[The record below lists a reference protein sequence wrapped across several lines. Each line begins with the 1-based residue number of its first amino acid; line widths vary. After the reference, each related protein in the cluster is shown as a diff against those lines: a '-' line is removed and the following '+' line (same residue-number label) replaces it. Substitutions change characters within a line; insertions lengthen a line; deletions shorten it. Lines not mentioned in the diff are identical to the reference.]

1 MGKDLGTYHVRVE
14 LSNGRG
20 FISKWST
27 GLGFC
32 RGSNGFSP
40 IDAERIVPPWE
51 DSQDV
56 IDSIVFYYV
65 DGNGGC
71 NLSLFLQDAY
81 PSEDIEDD
89 DDDGNLTVTALT
101 IIDPAGV
108 ETPIPPDRLISM
120 FSLSAAQTPR

>member
-1 MGKDLGTYHVRVE
+1 MGRDLGTYHVRVE

-20 FISKWST
+20 FISKWAT
-27 GLGFC
+27 GLRFC

-40 IDAERIVPPWE
+40 IDAERIVPAWE
-51 DSQDV
+51 DAQDLM
-56 IDSIVFYYV
+56 DSIVFYYV

-89 DDDGNLTVTALT
+89 DDCSLTVAAMT
-101 IIDPAGV
+101 IIDPSGQ
-108 ETPIPPDRLISM
+108 EIPIPPDRLVSM
-120 FSLSAAQTPR
+120 FSPP